1 MFRFVAVVK
10 SSSLLTLGVLAVVSN
25 LILKPLEAGAVVN
38 DQSLV
43 FVKDSLPQEPVPIPE
58 KLNKGD
64 NQVLGSD
71 TVTNFNAMGI
81 NQLPSPPAPA
91 KISQALPPN
100 LRPGIELPEERRR
113 IPFPDPTPRAPKP
126 PSLEPA
132 PEPQPPQKLPP
143 VDELLDPSTP
153 SPDLPDEILEDI
165 PRRIVIKR
173 FNIIGSTVFSQEKL
187 AEITDPFLNQPI
199 SLPRLFKL
207 RSEITKLYDQEGY
220 VNSGAYIPPQELEDG
235 VVTVEIIEGELE
247 DIIVKGL
254 SRLNPNYIKSRLAIA
269 TKKPLNVRRLLN
281 GLQMLR
287 LDPLIANISAELSA
301 GVEPGESLLEV
312 TVTEA
317 DTFSTQIVIDN
328 GRSPSVGS
336 FRRRPQIREGN
347 LLGLGD
353 ALEFNYTNTDGSD
366 TFDVSYTLPINP
378 RNGTLRFAYGTTA
391 SEVIEPPFDRID
403 IDSESRFY
411 EITLRQPVF
420 QTPTEEVAIG
430 ITGSRQ
436 ESETSILNRPFALSA
451 GADDEGRT
459 RINAIRLF
467 QEWTKRSEQQVLAA
481 RSQLSIGISSGDTT
495 INRGGP
501 DSNFFAWRGQG
512 QWVRLLAPNT
522 ILLIRGDVQLA
533 DRGLVP
539 LEQIGIGGLQ
549 SVRGY
554 RQDLILSDNGA
565 FISAELRLP
574 IIQNDSGTLV
584 QLTPFLDFG
593 TGWNRDDD
601 IDDNTIASLGL
612 GLRWQQGDLLE
623 ANIGWGL
630 QLVDVETRDRT
641 LQEDGFYFSV
651 IFRPF

>member
-100 LRPGIELPEERRR
+100 LPPGIELPEDRLPER
-113 IPFPDPTPRAPKP
+113 P

-378 RNGTLRFAYGTTA
+378 RNGTLRLAYGTTA

>member
-1 MFRFVAVVK
+1 MFRFVAVVR
-10 SSSLLTLGVLAVVSN
+10 SSSLLTLGALAVVSS
-25 LILKPLEAGAVVN
+25 LILKPLEAEAAVN

-58 KLNKGD
+58 NLNKGD

-71 TVTNFNAMGI
+71 TVTNFNTMGI
-81 NQLPSPPAPA
+81 NQLLSPPAPA

-100 LRPGIELPEERRR
+100 LPPGIELPEERRR
-113 IPFPDPTPRAPKP
+113 IPFPDPKP

-143 VDELLDPSTP
+143 VDELLDPSAP
-153 SPDLPDEILEDI
+153 SPDLPDEILDDI
-165 PRRIVIKR
+165 PQQIFIKR

-187 AEITDPFLNQPI
+187 AEVTEPFLDQPI
-199 SLPRLFKL
+199 SFPRLFKI
-207 RSEITKLYDQEGY
+207 RSEITKLYDDEGY
-220 VNSGAYIPPQELEDG
+220 VNSGAYIPPQQLEDG
-235 VVTVEIIEGELE
+235 IVTIEIIEGELE

-269 TKKPLNVRRLLN
+269 TKKPLNVRRLLQA
-281 GLQMLR
+281 LQMLR

-317 DTFSTQIVIDN
+317 DTFSTQITLDN

-378 RNGTLRFAYGTTA
+378 RNGTLRLAYGTTS
-391 SEVIEPPFDRID
+391 SEVIEPPFDDID

-420 QTPTEEVAIG
+420 QTPTEEVVIG

-436 ESETSILNRPFALSA
+436 ESETSILNTPFPLSA

-495 INRGGP
+495 LNRGGP
-501 DSNFFAWRGQG
+501 DSNFFVWRGQG

-539 LEQIGIGGLQ
+539 LEQIGIGGLE

-593 TGWNRDDD
+593 TGWNRDDEND

-612 GLRWQQGDLLE
+612 GLRWEQGDFLE

>member
-1 MFRFVAVVK
+1 MFRFVAVVR
-10 SSSLLTLGVLAVVSN
+10 SSSLLTLGALAVVSS
-25 LILKPLEAGAVVN
+25 LILKPLEAGAAVN
-38 DQSLV
+38 DQSLI
-43 FVKDSLPQEPVPIPE
+43 FVKDSLPQEPVLIPE
-58 KLNKGD
+58 NLNKGD

-71 TVTNFNAMGI
+71 TVRNFNTMGI
-81 NQLPSPPAPA
+81 NPLLSPPAPA
-91 KISQALPPN
+91 KISQGLAQ
-100 LRPGIELPEERRR
+100 ITA
-113 IPFPDPTPRAPKP
+113 PDPIPRDSRP

-132 PEPQPPQKLPP
+132 PVPQPPQKLPP

-165 PRRIVIKR
+165 PKQIFIKR

-187 AEITDPFLNQPI
+187 AEITEPFLDQPI
-199 SLPRLFKL
+199 SFPTLFKI
-207 RSEITKLYDQEGY
+207 RSEITKLYDDEGY
-220 VNSGAYIPPQELEDG
+220 VNSGAYIPPQQLEDG
-235 VVTVEIIEGELE
+235 IVRIEIIEGELE

-254 SRLNPNYIKSRLAIA
+254 SRLNSNYIKSRLAIA
-269 TKKPLNVRRLLN
+269 TKKPLNVRRLLEA
-281 GLQMLR
+281 LQILR

-317 DTFSTQIVIDN
+317 DTFSTQITLDN

-378 RNGTLRFAYGTTA
+378 RNGTLRLAYGTTS
-391 SEVIEPPFDRID
+391 SEVIEPPFDDID

-430 ITGSRQ
+430 IIGSRQ
-436 ESETSILNRPFALSA
+436 ESETSILDTPFPLSA

-495 INRGGP
+495 LSRGGP

-533 DRGLVP
+533 DRSLVP
-539 LEQIGIGGLQ
+539 LEQIGIGGLE

-574 IIQNDSGTLV
+574 IIQNDSGTL
-584 QLTPFLDFG
+584 
-593 TGWNRDDD
+593 
-601 IDDNTIASLGL
+601 
-612 GLRWQQGDLLE
+612 
-623 ANIGWGL
+623 
-630 QLVDVETRDRT
+630 
-641 LQEDGFYFSV
+641 
-651 IFRPF
+651 

>member
-1 MFRFVAVVK
+1 MFRFVAVVR
-10 SSSLLTLGVLAVVSN
+10 SSSLLTLGALAVVSS
-25 LILKPLEAGAVVN
+25 LILKPLEAEAAVN

-58 KLNKGD
+58 NLNKGD

-71 TVTNFNAMGI
+71 TVTNFNTMGI
-81 NQLPSPPAPA
+81 NQLLSPPAPA

-100 LRPGIELPEERRR
+100 LPPGIELPEERRR
-113 IPFPDPTPRAPKP
+113 IPFPDPKP

-143 VDELLDPSTP
+143 VDELLDPSAP
-153 SPDLPDEILEDI
+153 SPDLPDEILDDI
-165 PRRIVIKR
+165 PQQIFIKR

-187 AEITDPFLNQPI
+187 AEVTEPFLDQPI
-199 SLPRLFKL
+199 SFPRLFKI
-207 RSEITKLYDQEGY
+207 RSEITKLYDDEGY
-220 VNSGAYIPPQELEDG
+220 VNSGAYIPPQQLEDG
-235 VVTVEIIEGELE
+235 IVTIEIIEGELE

-269 TKKPLNVRRLLN
+269 TKKPLNVRRLLQA
-281 GLQMLR
+281 LQMLR

-317 DTFSTQIVIDN
+317 DTFSTQITLDN

-378 RNGTLRFAYGTTA
+378 RNGTLRLAYGTTS
-391 SEVIEPPFDRID
+391 SEVIEPPFDDID

-420 QTPTEEVAIG
+420 QTPTEEVVIG

-436 ESETSILNRPFALSA
+436 ESETSILNTPFPLSA
-451 GADDEGRT
+451 GEIGR
-459 RINAIRLF
+459 AH
-467 QEWTKRSEQQVLAA
+467 V
-481 RSQLSIGISSGDTT
+481 
-495 INRGGP
+495 
-501 DSNFFAWRGQG
+501 
-512 QWVRLLAPNT
+512 
-522 ILLIRGDVQLA
+522 
-533 DRGLVP
+533 
-539 LEQIGIGGLQ
+539 
-549 SVRGY
+549 
-554 RQDLILSDNGA
+554 
-565 FISAELRLP
+565 
-574 IIQNDSGTLV
+574 
-584 QLTPFLDFG
+584 
-593 TGWNRDDD
+593 
-601 IDDNTIASLGL
+601 
-612 GLRWQQGDLLE
+612 
-623 ANIGWGL
+623 
-630 QLVDVETRDRT
+630 
-641 LQEDGFYFSV
+641 
-651 IFRPF
+651 

>member
-100 LRPGIELPEERRR
+100 LPPGIELPEDRLPER
-113 IPFPDPTPRAPKP
+113 P

-235 VVTVEIIEGELE
+235 IVSIQIIEGELE

-254 SRLNPNYIKSRLAIA
+254 SRLNSNYIKSRLAIA
-269 TKKPLNVRRLLN
+269 TKKPLNVRRLLQA
-281 GLQMLR
+281 LQMLR

-317 DTFSTQIVIDN
+317 DTFSTQITLDN

-378 RNGTLRFAYGTTA
+378 RNGTLRLAYGTTS
-391 SEVIEPPFDRID
+391 SEVIEPPFDEID

-436 ESETSILNRPFALSA
+436 ESETSILDTPFPLSA

-467 QEWTKRSEQQVLAA
+467 QEWTKRSERQVLAA

-495 INRGGP
+495 LSRGGP
-501 DSNFFAWRGQG
+501 DSNFFVWRGQG

-593 TGWNRDDD
+593 TGWNRDDEND